1 MVRISI
7 IIAIVRFRAKE
18 IDQGIRIK
26 RKITTKT
33 LEMVDNLSRLH
44 LLILKTNGITEDGK
58 RCKMKVQK
66 ERKDSSN
73 SNRTRERV
81 EMVEVATPDSNSVTY
96 KMHLIQIICHHNSSR
111 KTSSI
116 RILILEVLVDKKDL
130 L

>member
-7 IIAIVRFRAKE
+7 IIVIVRFRAKE
-18 IDQGIRIK
+18 IDQGTRIK

-33 LEMVDNLSRLH
+33 LEMVDNLSKLP

-73 SNRTRERV
+73 SNKTRERV
-81 EMVEVATPDSNSVTY
+81 EMVEVATPDSNSVIY
-96 KMHLIQIICHHNSSR
+96 KMHLIQIIFHHNSSR
-111 KTSSI
+111 KMSSI
-116 RILILEVLVDKKDL
+116 RILILEVLVAKKDL